1 MALKSSMERAS
12 KMAGGFATAKK
23 NVVIQYKGRE
33 RMEQGLF
40 EQIRKDILCQG
51 MKDEEIEEVNI
62 YIKPEESAVF
72 YVVNNKIQGQIPF
85 YNIKESLI
93 SYIGRR
99 MNYENNY
106 IRGGKPKR
114 WYWKDNDSNYF
125 GRNISK
131 KRKNTAH

>member
-1 MALKSSMERAS
+1 MALKSSMERVS

-23 NVVIQYKGRE
+23 NVVIQYQGRE

-85 YNIKESLI
+85 
-93 SYIGRR
+93 
-99 MNYENNY
+99 
-106 IRGGKPKR
+106 
-114 WYWKDNDSNYF
+114 
-125 GRNISK
+125 
-131 KRKNTAH
+131 